1 MPVFRRLDREKLLIS
16 GVLAVGF
23 VLIILGLNSAVTG
36 REAENLP
43 DTIENIS
50 PGPGDTVLRQSQI
63 YVDLVAG
70 YEAVLI
76 LDGLELPVTRL
87 DELQGSGAQP
97 RPGAQVELPPT
108 AIYDAGNF
116 SISFQPQEGAA
127 ITGLFQGRHTASV
140 VYWKVDE
147 SREKAQSFTWTFV
160 VN

>member
-1 MPVFRRLDREKLLIS
+1 MLRRLDREKLLIS
-16 GVLAVGF
+16 GVLALGLL
-23 VLIILGLNSAVTG
+23 LIILGLNAAVTG
-36 REAENLP
+36 REAKNLP
-43 DTIENIS
+43 DTIETIS

-70 YEAVLI
+70 FEAVLV

-87 DELQGSGAQP
+87 DELQGTGAQP
-97 RPGAQVELPPT
+97 KPGAQVELPPT

-116 SISFQPQEGAA
+116 AISFQPQEGAA

-140 VYWKVDE
+140 IFWKVDE
-147 SREKAQSFTWTFV
+147 SREKARSFTWSFT